1 MFVWKS
7 SLFIDAR
14 KSAEKNMKTEFSHKV
29 SREHHVTI
37 MWPTQNMTNF
47 FANNIVARGFLTP
60 AYFMTVN
67 IATPPL

>member
-1 MFVWKS
+1 
-7 SLFIDAR
+7 
-14 KSAEKNMKTEFSHKV
+14 MKTECSHKV